1 MSQPIESSSTITK
14 KKDIQLRKNMK
25 VRFISK
31 YTNQWNIEK
40 LVSRS
45 GKSTGKYSEA

>member
-45 GKSTGKYSEA
+45 GKSTGKYSKA